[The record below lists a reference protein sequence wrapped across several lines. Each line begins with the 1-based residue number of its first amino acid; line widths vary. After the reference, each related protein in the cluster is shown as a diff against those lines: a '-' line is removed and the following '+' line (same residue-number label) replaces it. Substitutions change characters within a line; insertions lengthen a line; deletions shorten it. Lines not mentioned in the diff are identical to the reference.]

1 MRLKSDFYTQMSNT
15 RNQKFQFAPLTNS
28 LNITI
33 IISIKMWSISFQLGR
48 GIKKIYKIVK
58 CRQKNN
64 SNISISEEQSCI
76 YFLVVLYFILME

>member
-1 MRLKSDFYTQMSNT
+1 MLNT

-33 IISIKMWSISFQLGR
+33 IISIKMWSVSFQLGR

-58 CRQKNN
+58 CRQQNN
-64 SNISISEEQSCI
+64 ANISISEEQSCNLWL
-76 YFLVVLYFILME
+76 F